1 MASEKADRIRVRV
14 AYRGRVQGVG
24 FRFTTLEISRN
35 FDVSG
40 YVRNMPDGSVELEAE
55 GAPATVDAFLESV
68 ADRLASS
75 IREQDRQTL
84 PAAAESLGAAS
95 FDIRL

>member
-1 MASEKADRIRVRV
+1 MASEEAGRIRVRV
-14 AYRGRVQGVG
+14 VYRGRVQGVG
-24 FRFTTLEISRN
+24 FRFTALQISGN

-40 YVRNMPDGSVELEAE
+40 YVRNLPDGSVELEAE

-75 IREQDRQTL
+75 IRAQDRQTL
-84 PAAAESLGAAS
+84 PAASEIHTAAA